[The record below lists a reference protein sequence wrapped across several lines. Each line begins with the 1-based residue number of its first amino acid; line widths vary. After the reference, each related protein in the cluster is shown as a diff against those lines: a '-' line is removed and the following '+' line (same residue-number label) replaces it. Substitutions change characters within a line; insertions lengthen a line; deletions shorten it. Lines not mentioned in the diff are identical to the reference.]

1 MKKFLLWR
9 FESASLRSC
18 CVVLA
23 FEDHR
28 RIPMVRRR
36 GEEEVVAE
44 SEAPE
49 RLIPRTLNECQELQS
64 VHLRTVK
71 ELVKC
76 RSGHHGPQRFLKV
89 WCECLRPIFLV
100 RERELAVERVVRFVA
115 TFTAY
120 RDEEHANDCDDFV
133 EEFLKHLLQLAGASD
148 RTVRYRTCQLI
159 SEVGVLTCIPNL
171 KSSQTF
177 RMEVHLQV

>member
-1 MKKFLLWR
+1 
-9 FESASLRSC
+9 
-18 CVVLA
+18 
-23 FEDHR
+23 
-28 RIPMVRRR
+28 MVRRR

-76 RSGHHGPQRFLKV
+76 RSSHHGPQRFLTV

-133 EEFLKHLLQLAGASD
+133 EEFLKHLLQLAEARD

-159 SEVGVLTCIPNL
+159 SEVCVLTCIPNL
-171 KSSQTF
+171 KSSRTF